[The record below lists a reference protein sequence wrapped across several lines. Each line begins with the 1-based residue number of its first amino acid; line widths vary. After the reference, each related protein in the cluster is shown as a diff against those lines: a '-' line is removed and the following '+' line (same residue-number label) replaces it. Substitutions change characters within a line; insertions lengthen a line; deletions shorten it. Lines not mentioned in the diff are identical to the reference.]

1 MRENLDI
8 RAASNERTPVILFGL
23 VPHGDSRMAP
33 DALRELALLADTG
46 TFEVVGCIIQHRRHP
61 DPHTFL
67 GAGKVDEIR
76 EIVAQ
81 TKVPLVICNDSLT
94 PNQGRNLEK
103 AVGCSVLDRSELIL
117 HIFDL
122 HARTPQA
129 KLQVELARLQYQMPR
144 LKRLWSH
151 LERQRGGIGVRGG
164 AGEKQIDVDRSDLR
178 NKIAQTARR
187 LKDIEARKEREIG
200 HRSEQFSI
208 AIVGYTNAGKSTL
221 MNRLTTA
228 NVVAQ
233 DRLFSTLDT
242 RVRPWRLKG
251 GRLVLLSDTVG
262 FIDNLPHQLVASFHA
277 TLQEALSADL
287 LFVMVDASSHR
298 CREELQIVIEVLER
312 LDADGIPR
320 VVVANKI
327 DAVTDRAH
335 LAPLRLAAPS
345 AVFLSAQT
353 GEGVEQLEVELQS
366 HLAGFEQ
373 RVEILIPHSAGHL
386 LAAAR
391 SGTTVLSELYT
402 EQGCLLELMISPRLL
417 GRLLAQGA
425 VRTPD

>member
-1 MRENLDI
+1 MRENLDL
-8 RAASNERTPVILFGL
+8 SPTHERTPVLLFGL
-23 VPHGDSRMAP
+23 VPHGDPRSAP
-33 DALRELALLADTG
+33 EALRELALLADTG
-46 TFEVVGCIIQHRRHP
+46 NFDVAGCVIQHRRHA
-61 DPHTFL
+61 DPHTFV
-67 GAGKVDEIR
+67 GAGKLEEIR

-81 TKVPLVICNDSLT
+81 AALSLVICNDSLT
-94 PNQGRNLEK
+94 PNQGKNIEK

-164 AGEKQIDVDRSDLR
+164 AGEKQIDLDRSDLR

-187 LKDIEARKEREIG
+187 LKDIEARKDREI
-200 HRSEQFSI
+200 RQRVDQFSI

-228 NVVAQ
+228 NVLAQ

-242 RVRPWRLKG
+242 RVRPWRLSG
-251 GRLVLLSDTVG
+251 GRAVLLSDTVG

-287 LFVMVDASSHR
+287 MFVMVDASSPR
-298 CREELQIVIEVLER
+298 SREELKVVIDVLEH
-312 LDADGIPR
+312 LGAADIPR
-320 VVVANKI
+320 IVVGNKV
-327 DAVTDRAH
+327 DLVGDHTQ
-335 LAPLRLAAPS
+335 LAPLRLAAPDVVLLS
-345 AVFLSAQT
+345 AVT
-353 GEGVEQLEVELQS
+353 GEGLPDLDVALQS

-373 RVEILIPHSAGHL
+373 TVEILVPHSAGHL
-386 LAAAR
+386 LAAVR
-391 SGTTVLSELYT
+391 TGTTVLSELYT
-402 EQGCLLELMISPRLL
+402 DQGCLLQLQISPRLL

-425 VRTPD
+425 IRTPE